1 MGIIES
7 NPEIK
12 GKTISLET
20 QEEKAFFNNSH
31 QILRNN
37 FYKNAFS
44 NDNLYKSFE
53 FKSFKNGVL
62 SNKKNA
68 KDISW
73 IEYLSI
79 YTNNLKNKYHSSWAN
94 ELLNILNN
102 FKKTNIR
109 ENKFCSDF
117 FFNEYEIKTIPKI
130 IDTQNEKVENKNE
143 DLYAPFFSTEL
154 TEITLSDKNYCEL
167 DVLDNLGGSYIEL
180 NYDELL
186 PDDPALQYQKRRI
199 NVKKYIKIFKE
210 HIYNNKDHPISQ
222 TITIFNKLFSKYI
235 EDKLKEY
242 KYQLENQ
249 TIDQERFDTL
259 IKTFENEIT
268 ESLQEFISR
277 IHSALKLFYSATLDY
292 SFFTEE
298 KDDLINMITS
308 YFFRTGKLYESILN
322 LYSYSFKNEFQ
333 TLQGKLI
340 ELKSSKPNT
349 LGVEIKFCLDEETIK
364 LQNQLR
370 NKGNSK
376 NNDINNDINDKNKN
390 KITSLFSKIP
400 GNHIIKTNSTSNNLC
415 SIIEEKEDIIS
426 SLKNIEGQ
434 NLNDNDQ
441 GQIILYLNDDKNSNK
456 NNNNNINQNYFI
468 PQRSN
473 TKLPKLNKED
483 DYILEKLPFLDDG
496 RSDYFFSPLEQI
508 RYSVNSFNN
517 KTLLYPKLHEQL
529 KKNFNIYEST
539 NYSKN
544 KGVFDK
550 KLPIPYSSAINL
562 LKSIKKYKTPFEKI
576 LLIASISDQIMES
589 VDSFWKGM
597 EQYIEKDFLF
607 IETEE
612 IMSIFLYIIIQSQM
626 PEIYLYC
633 KIINNFTTDFTKRFN
648 ISYNYTLLEG
658 SIDEINELD
667 IKDFLKK
674 ENGYKE
680 LRRSILDNS
689 NQRISR
695 LSLGLGNQ

>member
-277 IHSALKLFYSATLDY
+277 MHSALKLFYSATLDY

-576 LLIASISDQIMES
+576 LLIASIIDHIMES
-589 VDSFWKGM
+589 VDSFWKDM

>member
-277 IHSALKLFYSATLDY
+277 MHSALKLFYSATLDY